1 MPVPPLFHKGAKMPH
16 VEKSGEVEFPVEK
29 IYNVVADVSKYPEF
43 LPGIK
48 KVEVNGDLVT
58 MTVNMGPATV
68 SWTSKATY
76 EPNKSISFK
85 LVEGPFK
92 QMDGRWEFGVDG
104 NKTKIKYLTDFELTL
119 SIPGINEIAA
129 KAIEANSNSIIE
141 AFKKR
146 LGMN

>member
-1 MPVPPLFHKGAKMPH
+1 MPH

-29 IYNVVADVSKYPEF
+29 IYQTVADVEKYPEF

-48 KVEVNGDLVT
+48 KVEVNGDLVK

-92 QMDGRWEFGVDG
+92 QLDGKWEFAADG
-104 NKTKIKYLTDFELTL
+104 KMTRIKYMTDFELTL
-119 SIPGINEIAA
+119 AIPGINEIAA
-129 KAIEANSNSIIE
+129 KAIEANTNAILE

>member
-1 MPVPPLFHKGAKMPH
+1 MPH

-29 IYNVVADVSKYPEF
+29 IYQTVADVEKYPEF

-48 KVEVNGDLVT
+48 SVEVNGELVK

-68 SWTSKATY
+68 SWTSKAAY
-76 EPNKSISFK
+76 EPNKSISFN

-92 QMDGRWEFGVDG
+92 RLDGKWEFTAEGS
-104 NKTKIKYLTDFELTL
+104 KTKIKYSTDFELTL
-119 SIPGINEIAA
+119 PIPGINEIAA
-129 KAIEANSNSIIE
+129 KAIESNTNAILE
-141 AFKKR
+141 AFKRR

>member
-1 MPVPPLFHKGAKMPH
+1 MPH
-16 VEKSGEVEFPVEK
+16 VEKSGEVEYPVEK
-29 IYNVVADVSKYPEF
+29 IYELVADVTKYPEF

-48 KVEVNGDLVT
+48 KVEVNGDLVK

-68 SWTSKATY
+68 SWTSKVVY
-76 EPNKSISFK
+76 EPNKSISFN

-92 QMDGRWEFGVDG
+92 QLDGKWEFSAEGT
-104 NKTKIKYLTDFELTL
+104 KTKIKYSTDFELTL
-119 SIPGINEIAA
+119 PIPGINEIAA
-129 KAIEANSNSIIE
+129 KAIEANTNAILE

>member
-1 MPVPPLFHKGAKMPH
+1 MPH

-29 IYNVVADVSKYPEF
+29 IYQTVADVEKYPEF

-48 KVEVNGDLVT
+48 KVEVNGDLVK

-76 EPNKSISFK
+76 DPNKSISFK

-92 QMDGRWEFGVDG
+92 QLDGKWEFEPNG
-104 NKTKIKYLTDFELTL
+104 KMTKIKYMTDFELTL
-119 SIPGINEIAA
+119 PIPGINEIAA
-129 KAIEANSNSIIE
+129 KAIEANTNAILE

-146 LGMN
+146 LGMS

>member
-1 MPVPPLFHKGAKMPH
+1 MPH

-29 IYNVVADVSKYPEF
+29 IYETVADVEKYPEF

-48 KVEVNGDLVT
+48 KVEVNGDLVK

-76 EPNKSISFK
+76 EPNKCVSFK

-92 QMDGRWEFGVDG
+92 QLDGKWEFTSNGS
-104 NKTKIKYLTDFELTL
+104 KTQIKYSTDFELAL
-119 SIPGINEIAA
+119 PIPGINEFAA
-129 KAIEANSNSIIE
+129 KAIEANTNAILE

>member
-1 MPVPPLFHKGAKMPH
+1 MPH
-16 VEKSGEVEFPVEK
+16 VEKSGEVDYPVEK
-29 IYNVVADVSKYPEF
+29 IYEVVADVSRYPEF

-48 KVEVNGDLVT
+48 KVEVNGDLVK

-92 QMDGRWEFGVDG
+92 QLDGKWEFAVDG
-104 NKTKIKYLTDFELTL
+104 KMTRIKYMTDFELTL
-119 SIPGINEIAA
+119 PIPGINEIAA
-129 KAIEANSNSIIE
+129 KAIEANTNAILE